1 MSGFS
6 VRKPYTVFVAV
17 VIVLMLGIISFMNMT
32 TDLLPN
38 IDLPYIVVYTSS
50 SSLIISA
57 ICMLVVLLSSFS
69 IV

>member
-1 MSGFS
+1 LSGFS